1 MAVIRTFIFFIVCG
15 FCSQAFSQRL
25 YEPTPKIPIRT
36 VTPRSGSSVEI
47 PEIGA
52 YRNKSTKKKSVKK
65 YSKKNY
71 NYTPIY
77 QRHYSGVYRHYPKCS
92 IHREAYY
99 TRFPPVTTRGV
110 QYGK

>member
-1 MAVIRTFIFFIVCG
+1 MAIRLFTFIFICLV
-15 FCSQAFSQRL
+15 SLTAFSQGWM
-25 YEPTPKIPIRT
+25 EPTPKIPIRT

-77 QRHYSGVYRHYPKCS
+77 QRHYSGVYKHYPRCS